1 MKTVRACALM
11 HACLRMCSDW
21 TLHDPQAEVSSHMEH
36 VSGLHA
42 ELATALGE
50 LTNKDIRVNELSM
63 KLQQSSTDSAAQ
75 LAAFRRDAD
84 LIIGE

>member
-1 MKTVRACALM
+1 
-11 HACLRMCSDW
+11 
-21 TLHDPQAEVSSHMEH
+21 MEH